1 MKWRFAVRVGVF
13 AVFTVVMAGCGGNG
27 GGSSSESVAASAASC
42 ISCHDPV
49 ISPVTGLNIVTEWQA
64 SAHGT
69 AGAASCY
76 DCHEPD
82 PSHPSN
88 CNQCHGGGTLSANS
102 ARHDV
107 TLNPD
112 ASNPDESQ
120 SGKSGCYKCHAET
133 ATVYPLGTGKNH
145 FDAPISADLLG
156 SNVEE
161 ATYVGAQNTT
171 RCRGCHNPHD
181 NRLLPQHTDWAASG
195 HGDTTATPWRHY
207 PYNTYSS
214 GSCNRCHTATGFV
227 NYLVTGVTASFG
239 QSTDRHELLRC
250 DGCHLDYSWKRRD
263 GKTIGYA
270 GVKVPYS
277 SFTETTVVFPDA
289 GNSNLCTNCHS
300 GRVSGKKIAD
310 ALDTAKTSNFGS
322 YNSHY
327 FAAGGNLFA
336 KIGYEYRTHA
346 DYLPIFGVNI
356 FEHDQIGVNDTTVVG
371 GAPSHVINLGTTRGP
386 CVGCHMFNK
395 SHALAPVT
403 LAGSPVTTRDK
414 INAAIDTFPA
424 FTEVCFKCHTP
435 GGAYDLSFGG
445 TADIRTLK
453 AEYRTRLAEI
463 EAKLQALPNGVK
475 IYYNPDKYPYF
486 FANSASTS
494 SFTNWDGPY
503 PAQWRHT
510 LGAAFNLNLCFRD
523 PGGYAH
529 NHRYTERL
537 IYDSLDFLDDG
548 DPNNGS
554 YVSAG
559 FPAGRPL

>member
-1 MKWRFAVRVGVF
+1 MKWRFWNVMGIF
-13 AVFTVVMAGCGGNG
+13 AWLIMTAGCGSNG
-27 GGSSSESVAASAASC
+27 GGSTSDSVTVAAASC

-64 SAHGT
+64 STHST
-69 AGAASCY
+69 QNAASCH

-88 CNQCHGGGTLSANS
+88 CNLCHGGGTLSTDS

-107 TLNPD
+107 STNPD
-112 ASNPDESQ
+112 ADRNCD
-120 SGKSGCYKCHAET
+120 KCHAET
-133 ATVYPLGTGKNH
+133 ATISPLGAGENH
-145 FDAPISADLLG
+145 YDAPISADLLG

-161 ATYVGAQNTT
+161 ATYVGAQNTNN
-171 RCRGCHNPHD
+171 CRGCHNPHD
-181 NRLLPQHTDWAASG
+181 SRLLPQHTAWSASG

-207 PYNTYSS
+207 SYNTQSG
-214 GSCNRCHTATGFV
+214 GSCNRCHTTTGFLS
-227 NYLVTGVTASFG
+227 YLASGTTASFG
-239 QSTDRHELLRC
+239 LSSDRHELLRC

-270 GVKVPYS
+270 GVKVPYP
-277 SFTETTVVFPDA
+277 SFTDTTVVFPDA

-300 GRVSGKKIAD
+300 GRVSGKQIAN
-310 ALDTAKTSNFGS
+310 ATTIPSNFGT

-327 FAAGGNLFA
+327 FAAGGNLYA
-336 KIGYEYRTHA
+336 QVGYEYRSHD
-346 DYLPIFGVNI
+346 DYLLVSGNNI
-356 FEHDQIGVNDTTVVG
+356 FEHSQIGINDTTWVG
-371 GAPSHVINLGTTRGP
+371 GSPSHVINLGTTRGP

-395 SHALAPVT
+395 SHALASVT
-403 LAGSPVTTRDK
+403 FSGSPATTREK
-414 INAAIDTFPA
+414 INATIDSFPA

-435 GGAYDLSFGG
+435 GGPYADDLSFGG
-445 TADIRTLK
+445 AADIRTLK
-453 AEYRTRLAEI
+453 VEYKTRLAEL
-463 EAKLQALPNGVK
+463 EAALQSLPNSVK

-486 FANSASTS
+486 FSNSTFTS
-494 SFTNWDGPY
+494 NFGNWNAPY
-503 PAQWRHT
+503 PGQWKHT

-523 PGGYAH
+523 PGGYVH

-548 DPNNGS
+548 DPTNGS

-559 FPAGRPL
+559 FLTGRPL